1 MASFSH
7 YTFGKLTLTTIMILS
22 FFHVKI
28 IPKPYVMYNYQ
39 LLSILFSI
47 TWFYFLFQVTFPLS
61 CNIIKLPKKI
71 MRGDPYAYISANSS

>member
-1 MASFSH
+1 MSAITTIAIIAEAGINSNILILLVCEANATVLTGAEDLASFSH

-47 TWFYFLFQVTFPLS
+47 T
-61 CNIIKLPKKI
+61 
-71 MRGDPYAYISANSS
+71 